1 MFFVRM
7 IWFYHLRKFFISS
20 SPVWTCGD
28 FVHPPI
34 NPPLG
39 SCECKPTWFVLDRN
53 LMRPLIWYSWAVTV
67 RLTLDNSPDPSQ
79 STRSKKESAHL
90 DSTDSMLWPS
100 AFLGSRFSLSVIF
113 VFCVFISSDTTRRW
127 VGLRCQWVW
136 RNPNFPIFVRED
148 TPVLFTNFRS
158 WTFGL
163 FFLCLGRLACFLQ
176 ACFLFWHNTRWVLKR

>member
-67 RLTLDNSPDPSQ
+67 RLTLDNSP
-79 STRSKKESAHL
+79 RLESKHEIEKGVRPFWIQLTACCGRVHFWDL
-90 DSTDSMLWPS
+90 VFRWAWFLCF
-100 AFLGSRFSLSVIF
+100 AFLFRATRLAAEWVWDVSEFEEIQILQSSCMKIRQFCLPTSVHGRLVCSF
-113 VFCVFISSDTTRRW
+113 YVWGALLVSYKLVSCFDTTRAE
-127 VGLRCQWVW
+127 
-136 RNPNFPIFVRED
+136 F
-148 TPVLFTNFRS
+148 
-158 WTFGL
+158 
-163 FFLCLGRLACFLQ
+163 
-176 ACFLFWHNTRWVLKR
+176 